1 MRVLFS
7 TSSPASYM
15 LPPQLGDE
23 QVVCGP
29 DWPDDIGADGR
40 VRSLAT
46 PVGSYDLAMIAAKL
60 PPEQRP
66 DVVVCLVDASWR
78 NTPANLAAF
87 GCPRVLLVADTHH
100 LNTPLLGML
109 RYMGGEP
116 FDRVIFLYDRHHLA
130 LFRSLGL
137 SNAYWFPGLT
147 FAYSDAEVKAARREL
162 REPRIA
168 FVGQAGKFHPRRTRL
183 LAALTSRGLPLAQQH
198 LPQRAGLEF
207 YGASLAGFNASLN
220 GDLNLRIFEILAAG
234 AGLLTDRLGPESG
247 LAPLLTEG
255 REFLAY
261 GSETELTSTAA
272 GLMANPAA
280 ARELGAAGARW
291 FDHYFNETA
300 RRASFQKLVF
310 DGAAPFPFSTD
321 KDNRVFFGGDPDRLI
336 PSLMVYEG
344 LQEQHRTQETVR
356 VAVDAAVPADILEIC
371 ATLPRVVVSADPAG
385 ADWLVVSRHLVGE
398 KFAGRADRIWCW
410 DATADDGVALA
421 AIFSAD
427 GLVAMSKDVAL
438 FGRVAK
444 PVVPAA
450 PISSVAMEAARARRL
465 FEAADYAAALEIARA
480 VLQRDGRCVAALA
493 VLGDLALLKKSGPLA
508 EKIFRQAR
516 GIATGE
522 PVLVAGLAE
531 ALVLQGK
538 FAEAETL
545 LNAARRRAPAELR
558 LFLALAN
565 LREAQGRSDDVIAV
579 LAQGVAA
586 HPASVATKSRLGV
599 TLRRH
604 GRVLAGLGWQRRAL
618 GASDPIAARDPAAG
632 PVRVVFIVQHPQGW
646 TCLESVWRAMADDP
660 AFSAV
665 IMAAPYQHP
674 YPPEGGAEAIY
685 AFLTKAGVPFIHWDK
700 FPLEPGFA
708 DVVFVQ
714 NPYDVTRPKPLH
726 VANLIRLVPRLA
738 YVPYEIDISGG
749 ETTFAMLY
757 NYPLQNLAWA
767 VFARSERHRRMFAR
781 YCGTGDAHV
790 EATGHP
796 KMDQLPAIAACR
808 DAELARWAAG
818 RKIVLWNPHWE
829 VKPDGTVW
837 GAGCSTFMR
846 WRKDLLSAFARRPGL
861 ALVIRPHPLFFG
873 ALESCGVLTRREIAE
888 FQEECAQAGGVWIDR
903 SASYHAVFAAASA
916 ILSDASSFLLEFA
929 ATGKPVGYLHNPRG
943 RGLTDDGA
951 FVRDHCAT
959 VETDEA
965 LEKFLDDVSQGH
977 DPRRVE
983 RQAALGE
990 FLFMPPEGVGMLIK
1004 GVVARRLAEE
1014 AGVLPN
1020 RRTPPTFCSP
1030 MLTDS
1035 LL

>member
-1 MRVLFS
+1 MS
-7 TSSPASYM
+7 
-15 LPPQLGDE
+15 
-23 QVVCGP
+23 
-29 DWPDDIGADGR
+29 
-40 VRSLAT
+40 
-46 PVGSYDLAMIAAKL
+46 
-60 PPEQRP
+60 QR
-66 DVVVCLVDASWR
+66 
-78 NTPANLAAF
+78 
-87 GCPRVLLVADTHH
+87 
-100 LNTPLLGML
+100 
-109 RYMGGEP
+109 
-116 FDRVIFLYDRHHLA
+116 
-130 LFRSLGL
+130 
-137 SNAYWFPGLT
+137 
-147 FAYSDAEVKAARREL
+147 KA
-162 REPRIA
+162 
-168 FVGQAGKFHPRRTRL
+168 
-183 LAALTSRGLPLAQQH
+183 
-198 LPQRAGLEF
+198 LEF
-207 YGASLAGFNASLN
+207 YGGSSIGFNASLN
-220 GDLNLRIFEILAAG
+220 GDLNLRVFEIIASGAA
-234 AGLLTDRLGPESG
+234 LLTDRLSAPSG

-261 GSETELTSTAA
+261 GSETELTRAAA
-272 GLMANPAA
+272 GLMGNPAA

-300 RRASFQKLVF
+300 RRAAFQKLVF

-410 DATADDGVALA
+410 DATADDGAALA
-421 AIFSAD
+421 AIFSAG
-427 GLVAMSKDVAL
+427 GLVALSKDVAL

-444 PVVPAA
+444 PVAPAA
-450 PISSVAMEAARARRL
+450 PIPSVAMEAARARRL

-538 FAEAETL
+538 FSEAETL

-579 LAQGVAA
+579 LAQGIAA

-618 GASDPIAARDPAAG
+618 GATDPIAARDPAAG

-757 NYPLQNLAWA
+757 NYPLQNLAWV
-767 VFARSERHRRMFAR
+767 VFARSERHRQMFAR

-796 KMDQLPAIAACR
+796 KMDQIPAIAACR

-846 WRKDLLSAFARRPGL
+846 WRKDLRSAFARRPGL

-873 ALESCGVLTRREIAE
+873 ALESCGVLTRREIE
-888 FQEECAQAGGVWIDR
+888 KFQEECAQAGGVWIDR

-965 LEKFLDDVSQGH
+965 LEKFLDDVSEGH
-977 DPRRVE
+977 DPRRAE

-990 FLFMPPEGVGMLIK
+990 FLFMPPEGAGMLIK

-1014 AGVLPN
+1014 AGVPPN
-1020 RRTPPTFCSP
+1020 RRTPPTFSSP
-1030 MLTDS
+1030 MLTHS